1 VVQQYRSKRM
11 LLSSAWAPF
20 TYRHYRAK
28 FTPTPLWCDL
38 SPVEWLLRKM
48 GQNLYMQ
55 TATWLVSRELSE
67 AAGPWDTR
75 LLGDDD
81 GEYFCRVL
89 LASNG
94 VRFVPQAKV
103 YYRASGSTGLSYVGR
118 SNKKMEAQWLSML
131 MHIGYLRSLEDSK
144 RVRAACLTYLQNWLI
159 FFYPERQDIVQQVE
173 EIAKD
178 LGGQVEVPHLS
189 WKYSWIKAI
198 CGWHL
203 ANRDQLLLPPMR
215 WSLHRLWDNALFR
228 IEQRRLERELR
239 KG

>member
-1 VVQQYRSKRM
+1 
-11 LLSSAWAPF
+11 
-20 TYRHYRAK
+20 
-28 FTPTPLWCDL
+28 
-38 SPVEWLLRKM
+38 
-48 GQNLYMQ
+48 
-55 TATWLVSRELSE
+55 
-67 AAGPWDTR
+67 
-75 LLGDDD
+75 
-81 GEYFCRVL
+81 
-89 LASNG
+89 
-94 VRFVPQAKV
+94 
-103 YYRASGSTGLSYVGR
+103 
-118 SNKKMEAQWLSML
+118 MEAQWLSML

-203 ANRDQLLLPPMR
+203 AKRAQLLLPPMR
-215 WSLHRLWDNALFR
+215 WSLHRLWDKALFR

-239 KG
+239 KGKVGRLRATKPCGYDLS